1 MDHVIEVKSLTKRFK
16 DVVAVD
22 ALSFNVKQGEAFGL
36 LGPNGAGKT
45 TTLSMLCT
53 ILKPTSGTA
62 YVNGYSIT
70 DHPPQVRRSIGIVF
84 QEPSID
90 DRLTGRENLE
100 MHADLYG
107 VPKSEQKKRIDDV
120 LQLVELA
127 DKADFL
133 MRTYSGGMRRRLEI
147 ARGLIHYPKV
157 LFLDEPT
164 IGLDPQTREHI
175 WTYIAK
181 LRGQQNITIILTTHY
196 MEEAD
201 NLCDRIAIID
211 HGRIVALDNPKKLK
225 ASLEGGIIS
234 VKTSALQT
242 LSAKLKEIDWVKE
255 TVEEGGELKLVVK
268 DVNAALPRVVETAAK
283 AGIRIESMSVHEPT
297 LDDVF
302 LHYTG
307 KEIRSE
313 SADEYRGVV
322 AIRRHGIR

>member
-1 MDHVIEVKSLTKRFK
+1 MDHVIEVRSLTKKFR
-16 DVVAVD
+16 DLVAVD
-22 ALSFNVKQGEAFGL
+22 ALNFTVSQGEVFGL

-45 TTLSMLCT
+45 TALSMLCT

-62 YVNGYSIT
+62 YVNGYDIT
-70 DHPPQVRRSIGIVF
+70 EHASQVRRSIGIVF

-107 VPKSEQKKRIDDV
+107 VPKREQKKRIEEV
-120 LQLVELA
+120 LQLVELS
-127 DKADFL
+127 DKANFL

-164 IGLDPQTREHI
+164 IGLDPQTRGHI
-175 WTYIAK
+175 WKYIAE
-181 LRGQQNITIILTTHY
+181 LSDRENITIILTTHY

-201 NLCDRIAIID
+201 SLCDRIAIID
-211 HGRIVALDNPKKLK
+211 HGKVVALDETNNLK
-225 ASLEGGIIS
+225 ESLEGGVIS
-234 VKTSALQT
+234 VRTIEIEK
-242 LSAKLKEIDWVKE
+242 LSAKLKELEWVKE
-255 TVEEGGELKLVVK
+255 SHVEDGEIKLIVK
-268 DVNAALPRVVETAAK
+268 DVNAALPRVVETAANT
-283 AGIRIESMSVHEPT
+283 GIRIESMSVHEPT

-313 SADEYRGVV
+313 SADEYRGLV
-322 AIRRHGIR
+322 AIRRRAVR

>member
-1 MDHVIEVKSLTKRFK
+1 MDQVIEVKGLTKRFG
-16 DVVAVD
+16 DAVAVD
-22 ALSFNVKQGEAFGL
+22 AIDFSVSQAEVFGL

-45 TTLSMLCT
+45 TTISMLCT
-53 ILKPTSGTA
+53 ILKPTSGAA
-62 YVNGYSIT
+62 YVNGYSIIT
-70 DHPPQVRRSIGIVF
+70 DSSRVRRSIGIVF

-107 VPKSEQKKRIDDV
+107 VPKSEQRKRIDDV
-120 LQLVELA
+120 LELVELA

-175 WTYIAK
+175 WSYISELGA
-181 LRGQQNITIILTTHY
+181 RENITIILTTHY

-201 NLCDRIAIID
+201 KLCDRIAIVD
-211 HGRIVALDNPKKLK
+211 RGKIVALDTPEILK
-225 ASLEGGIIS
+225 GSLEGGIIS
-234 VKTSALQT
+234 VKTSAIQL
-242 LSAKLKEIDWVKE
+242 LSEKLNETGWVKKAS
-255 TVEEGGELKLVVK
+255 VEENELKLVVK
-268 DVNAALPRVVETAAK
+268 DVNAALPRVVETAEK
-283 AGIRIESMSVHEPT
+283 AGVRIESMSVHEPT
-297 LDDVF
+297 LEDVF

-307 KEIRSE
+307 REIRSQ
-313 SADEYRGVV
+313 SADEYSGL
-322 AIRRHGIR
+322 AKIRRHGIR

>member
-1 MDHVIEVKSLTKRFK
+1 VIEVRNLTKRFRE
-16 DVVAVD
+16 VVAVD
-22 ALSFNVKQGEAFGL
+22 ALDFSVEQAEVFGL
-36 LGPNGAGKT
+36 LGPNGGGKT

-62 YVNGYSIT
+62 YVNGYNIT
-70 DHPPQVRRSIGIVF
+70 DHSSQVRCSIGIVF

-90 DRLTGRENLE
+90 DRLTGRENLV

-107 VPKSEQKKRIDDV
+107 VPKDVQEKRIDDV
-120 LQLVELA
+120 LELVELA

-175 WTYIAK
+175 WTYISQ
-181 LRGQQNITIILTTHY
+181 LGDRENITIILTTHY

-201 NLCDRIAIID
+201 QLCDRIAIID
-211 HGRIVALDNPKKLK
+211 RGKIVALDTPERLK
-225 ASLEGGIIS
+225 GSLEGGIIS
-234 VKTSALQT
+234 VKTSAIPL
-242 LSAKLKEIDWVKE
+242 LSAKLNEISWVKRAS
-255 TVEEGGELKLVVK
+255 VEENELKLLVK
-268 DVNAALPRVVETAAK
+268 DVNAALPRVVETAAN

-307 KEIRSE
+307 RKIRSE
-313 SADEYRGVV
+313 SADEYTGMA

>member
-1 MDHVIEVKSLTKRFK
+1 MDSAIEVKKLTKVFGKLR
-16 DVVAVD
+16 AVD
-22 ALSFNVKQGEAFGL
+22 SVDFSVNQGEVFGL

-45 TTLSMLCT
+45 TTISILCT
-53 ILKPTSGTA
+53 ILKPTDGTA
-62 YVNGYSIT
+62 IVNGFDVTRNPSK
-70 DHPPQVRRSIGIVF
+70 VRRSIGIVF

-107 VPKSEQKKRIDDV
+107 VPRTEQKKRIDEV
-120 LQLVELA
+120 LELVELEQRA
-127 DKADFL
+127 DAL

-175 WTYIAK
+175 WKYVAA
-181 LRGQQNITIILTTHY
+181 LSERESITTILTTHY

-201 NLCDRIAIID
+201 RLCDRIAIID
-211 HGRIVALDNPKKLK
+211 QGKIIALDEPERLK
-225 ASLEGGIIS
+225 DKLEGDIIS
-234 VKTSALQT
+234 VKTTAVSELRRI
-242 LSAKLKEIDWVKE
+242 LEELKLAKDVKE
-255 TVEEGGELKLVVK
+255 EDGTLKLVVK
-268 DVNAALPRVVETAAK
+268 DGETVLPRLVEAAAG
-283 AGIRIESMSVHEPT
+283 AGIRIESMSIHEPT

-307 KEIRSE
+307 REMRSE
-313 SADEYRGVV
+313 GSDGYHGLDQ
-322 AIRRHGIR
+322 IRRMGIK

>member
-1 MDHVIEVKSLTKRFK
+1 LDQVIEVKNLTKRFG

-22 ALSFNVKQGEAFGL
+22 AIDFSVKQAEVFGL

-62 YVNGYSIT
+62 YVNGFNIS
-70 DHPPQVRRSIGIVF
+70 DDSSQVRRSIGIVF

-107 VPKSEQKKRIDDV
+107 VPKGDQKKRIDDV
-120 LQLVELA
+120 LELVELA

-175 WTYIAK
+175 WSYISE
-181 LRGQQNITIILTTHY
+181 LSGRENITIILTTHY

-201 NLCDRIAIID
+201 KLSDRIAIMD
-211 HGRIVALDNPKKLK
+211 RGKIVAMDTPERLK
-225 ASLEGGIIS
+225 GSLEGGVIS
-234 VKTSALQT
+234 VKTSAIPL
-242 LSAKLKEIDWVKE
+242 LSAKLNETDWVKKAS
-255 TVEEGGELKLVVK
+255 VEENELRLIVK
-268 DVNAALPRVVETAAK
+268 DVNVALPRVVETAAS
-283 AGIRIESMSVHEPT
+283 AGVRIESMSVHEPT

-313 SADEYRGVV
+313 SGDEYTGLA
-322 AIRRHGIR
+322 AIRRHGIK